1 MNKDFDNKIY
11 KLLIKTKMNIIKNT
25 DIAQM
30 FGQNLSKINYIIN
43 YDNICVCF
51 YIVSD
56 KNKSDSEI
64 EHFISNI
71 NIISNTIQKK
81 CIGLIKT
88 QLLKNIEELN
98 SGKVKC
104 GISSYPLAKNK
115 MCINIEEGE
124 TLDWETLG
132 DVVDEQSP
140 ADLAHFLRRTNS
152 LFLWWD

>member
-11 KLLIKTKMNIIKNT
+11 KLLIKTKKNIIKNT

-30 FGQNLSKINYIIN
+30 FGQNISKINYIMN

-81 CIGLIKT
+81 CIGLI
-88 QLLKNIEELN
+88 
-98 SGKVKC
+98 
-104 GISSYPLAKNK
+104 ISN
-115 MCINIEEGE
+115 INIPDVMFQLIDYENNKNPNQFVILNDISYVELMKKILNYFYSLGIWMYDGE
-124 TLDWETLG
+124 DCMMIY
-132 DVVDEQSP
+132 
-140 ADLAHFLRRTNS
+140 
-152 LFLWWD
+152 

>member
-25 DIAQM
+25 DITQM

-56 KNKSDSEI
+56 KNKSNSEI

-71 NIISNTIQKK
+71 NIISNKIQKK
-81 CIGLIKT
+81 CIGLI
-88 QLLKNIEELN
+88 
-98 SGKVKC
+98 
-104 GISSYPLAKNK
+104 ISN
-115 MCINIEEGE
+115 INIPDVMFQLIDYENNKNPNQFVILNDISYVELMKKILNYFYSLGIWMYDGE
-124 TLDWETLG
+124 DCMMIY
-132 DVVDEQSP
+132 
-140 ADLAHFLRRTNS
+140 
-152 LFLWWD
+152 

>member
-81 CIGLIKT
+81 CIGLI
-88 QLLKNIEELN
+88 
-98 SGKVKC
+98 
-104 GISSYPLAKNK
+104 ISN
-115 MCINIEEGE
+115 INIPDVMFQLIDYENNKNPNQFVILNDISYVELMKKILNYFYSLGIWMYDGE
-124 TLDWETLG
+124 DCMMIY
-132 DVVDEQSP
+132 
-140 ADLAHFLRRTNS
+140 
-152 LFLWWD
+152 